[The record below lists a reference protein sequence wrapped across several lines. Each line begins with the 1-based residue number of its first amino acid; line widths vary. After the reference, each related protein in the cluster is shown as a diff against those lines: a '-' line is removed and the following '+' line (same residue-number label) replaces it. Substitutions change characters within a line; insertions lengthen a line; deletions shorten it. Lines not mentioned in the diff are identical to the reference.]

1 MTAAATAGAIGAR
14 EVVLLRTGIANL
26 ASVSAAFER
35 LGARVT
41 VTSSPEVA
49 RAASHLVL
57 PGVGAFGA
65 GMAALR
71 EHGLDQVLRERAAAD
86 RPLAAVCLGLQLLCD
101 ASEESPG
108 VAGLGIVPGTVR
120 RFVAPAGARL
130 RIPQLGWNQVRV
142 ANASQAAAPRFLADG
157 YAYYA
162 NSFRL
167 GEVAREERGALARDD
182 RPPDWSV
189 AHSDYGGTF
198 VGAMEKGS
206 LLACQFHPELSG
218 PWGQALLGRWLEVA

>member
-1 MTAAATAGAIGAR
+1 MTAGATGTR
-14 EVVLLRTGIANL
+14 EVVLLRTGIATL

-35 LGARVT
+35 LGARVIIT
-41 VTSSPEVA
+41 TSPEVA

-65 GMAALR
+65 GMAALG
-71 EHGLDQVLRERAAAD
+71 EHAIDEVLRERAAAD

-108 VAGLGIVPGTVR
+108 VSGLGIVPGVVR
-120 RFVAPAGARL
+120 RFVAPAGMRSGSGSAAFAGSRL
-130 RIPQLGWNQVRV
+130 RIPQLGWNRV
-142 ANASQAAAPRFLADG
+142 TVAPGRPGDPPPRFLADG

-167 GEVAREERGALARDD
+167 AEAPPGWQVALT
-182 RPPDWSV
+182 
-189 AHSDYGGTF
+189 DYGGPF
-198 VGAMEKGS
+198 VGAMEKGA

-218 PWGQALLGRWLEVA
+218 PWGQALLGRWLEVT

>member
-1 MTAAATAGAIGAR
+1 MIAGATGPQR

-41 VTSSPEVA
+41 VTTSPEVA

-71 EHGLDQVLRERAAAD
+71 EHGLDQVLRERAATD

-108 VAGLGIVPGTVR
+108 VTGLGIVPGIVR
-120 RFVAPAGARL
+120 RFVAPAGSRL
-130 RIPQLGWNQVRV
+130 RIPQLGWNQVTV
-142 ANASQAAAPRFLADG
+142 QPLAIDQSPRFVADG

-167 GEVAREERGALARDD
+167 ADVPAGWRVALT
-182 RPPDWSV
+182 
-189 AHSDYGGTF
+189 DYGGPF
-198 VGAMEKGS
+198 VGAMEKGR

-218 PWGQALLGRWLEVA
+218 PWGQALLGRWLEVG

>member
-1 MTAAATAGAIGAR
+1 MTGGPTGGAR

-41 VTSSPEVA
+41 VTTEPEVA

-71 EHGLDQVLRERAAAD
+71 EHGLDEVLRERAAAD

-108 VAGLGIVPGTVR
+108 VTGLGIVPGIVR
-120 RFVAPAGARL
+120 RFVAAAGSRL
-130 RIPQLGWNQVRV
+130 RIPQLGWNKVTV
-142 ANASQAAAPRFLADG
+142 APGNGSTRFLVDG

-167 GEVAREERGALARDD
+167 ADAPPGWRVALT
-182 RPPDWSV
+182 
-189 AHSDYGGTF
+189 DYGGPF
-198 VGAMEKGS
+198 VGAMEKGR

>member
-1 MTAAATAGAIGAR
+1 VTGRADGGQR

-41 VTSSPEVA
+41 VTSEPEVA
-49 RAASHLVL
+49 RVASHLVL
-57 PGVGAFGA
+57 PGGGAFGA
-65 GMAALR
+65 GMTALR

-108 VAGLGIVPGTVR
+108 VTGLGIVPGVVR
-120 RFVAPAGARL
+120 RFVAPTGVRL
-130 RIPQLGWNQVRV
+130 RIPQLGWNRV
-142 ANASQAAAPRFLADG
+142 TVDPPSAVASPARFLADG

-167 GEVAREERGALARDD
+167 ADVPAALPGWRVAL
-182 RPPDWSV
+182 SV
-189 AHSDYGGTF
+189 YGGPF
-198 VGAMEKGS
+198 IGAMERGR

-218 PWGQALLGRWLEVA
+218 PWGEKLLGRWLEVA